1 MLDHRFDA
9 GPTLDQ
15 HWVNA
20 SRFIVK
26 IRLTKWVQ
34 LDLERL
40 WLDVGPIV
48 FVGLVL
54 VHRAYLFD
62 KIVFSMSARIILT
75 QNWYGAGSMSCAEG
89 NIAYRHKYTLPALAF
104 ANY

>member
-1 MLDHRFDA
+1 MWDHRFDA

-62 KIVFSMSARIILT
+62 KIVFAMSARGVWPIPSLYLVMLI
-75 QNWYGAGSMSCAEG
+75 
-89 NIAYRHKYTLPALAF
+89 
-104 ANY
+104 